1 MNTLPVLQQ
10 GARDAAG
17 SPLDVHRVQ
26 VLVAGIG
33 RWNHLGSI
41 TAITDDGVFG
51 ASTTA
56 AVRRVQQFFGITAD
70 GIVGPASWSA
80 LVSGAA

>member
-1 MNTLPVLQQ
+1 MNALPVLQQ

-33 RWNHLGSI
+33 RWNKLGSI
-41 TAITDDGVFG
+41 TAITDDGSFG
-51 ASTTA
+51 PSTSA
-56 AVRRVQQFFGITAD
+56 ALKRVQAFFGLTQD
-70 GIVGPASWSA
+70 GICGPASWSA
-80 LVSGAA
+80 LITGAA